1 MTRAGRSS
9 PAMLQARIDDIRNS
23 IVEAL
28 HLIAS
33 DEAGVLERVEARLL
47 AIARRTN
54 LPSSLAR
61 QAALAEPLVRRAVI
75 RSWWRP
81 EYADCEHDPPDAAID
96 YMVEAVLRAI
106 TSPEANELFKCRH
119 CGAEQVGEIH
129 PDRCGL
135 CGQVR

>member
-75 RSWWRP
+75 RS
-81 EYADCEHDPPDAAID
+81 
-96 YMVEAVLRAI
+96 
-106 TSPEANELFKCRH
+106 
-119 CGAEQVGEIH
+119 
-129 PDRCGL
+129 
-135 CGQVR
+135 